1 MKKGDRIGR
10 FERFKCLRYRQ
21 TNQQTNG
28 HDLLQKCEDALK
40 NTKQQTC
47 IPINGCAFVI
57 AAQQKEILR
66 ILDLV
71 GEQQAD
77 SFKTLLAAIDVVAEE
92 EIVGLRGESAVLEQ
106 TEKIVI
112 LTVNVAAN
120 LQRRLQF

>member
-1 MKKGDRIGR
+1 M
-10 FERFKCLRYRQ
+10 
-21 TNQQTNG
+21 
-28 HDLLQKCEDALK
+28 
-40 NTKQQTC
+40 
-47 IPINGCAFVI
+47 I

-77 SFKTLLAAIDVVAEE
+77 SFETLLAAIDIVAEE